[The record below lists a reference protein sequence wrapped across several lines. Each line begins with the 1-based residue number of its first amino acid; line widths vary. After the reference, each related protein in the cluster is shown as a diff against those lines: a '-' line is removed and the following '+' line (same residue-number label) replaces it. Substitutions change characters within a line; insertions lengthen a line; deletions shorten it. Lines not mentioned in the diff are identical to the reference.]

1 MLIRFNAAE
10 LMNRLV
16 PEFDREALGKFDLIG
31 GLDNSDMYAVVAFS
45 IMKRS
50 LNYTPVDTGALRKSI
65 YVKKVSDY
73 YEVGYTASYAPYVHE
88 IIDNYHN
95 PPTKAKFL
103 EDAAFEIMTEYGEI
117 GTYINVSIEYDPLRV
132 YIGGGKLP
140 GASLIE
146 VKQKEK
152 ENRNSEAMK
161 ELLDYFSVENHDE
174 IYNEKMEAF
183 FYYYYT
189 VRKKKFWDI
198 ADLWADRNRHD

>member
-1 MLIRFNAAE
+1 M
-10 LMNRLV
+10 
-16 PEFDREALGKFDLIG
+16 
-31 GLDNSDMYAVVAFS
+31 
-45 IMKRS
+45 
-50 LNYTPVDTGALRKSI
+50 
-65 YVKKVSDY
+65 
-73 YEVGYTASYAPYVHE
+73 HE